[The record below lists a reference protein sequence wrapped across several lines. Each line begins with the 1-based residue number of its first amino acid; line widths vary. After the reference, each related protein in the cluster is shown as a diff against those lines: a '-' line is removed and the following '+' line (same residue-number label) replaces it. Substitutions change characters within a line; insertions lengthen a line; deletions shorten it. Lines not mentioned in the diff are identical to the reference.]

1 MRTSVAILC
10 MSAALAL
17 GADPPKAGK
26 PQIYPLRDV
35 KPGQQAVAWTVFQ
48 GTTPEAVPIEIVGV
62 WKNYLGPREDVII
75 GKMGGRAKE
84 TNVAA
89 GMSGSPVYIDG
100 KLVGA
105 VSLRFS
111 VFSPDA
117 ICGITPIDYMLE
129 IQDFDTSRPVD
140 ARTPDRAPAQRAAAT
155 EMPAELAAALGR
167 VPSMTPIDMPLSFSG
182 FAPQAMRGIE
192 AMLANVGV
200 SAVQG
205 GAMAGTLT
213 SKPAPGWEKALNPG
227 EAVSGVLV
235 SGDMSVTGMGT
246 VTYNDGKRILA
257 FGHPFYN
264 LGPIDMPMAKSE
276 ILMVLSSSYQPT
288 KMGNATEV
296 VGALRQDRFA
306 GIMGELG
313 TEAQSIPVHLKLRA
327 FGGNGAVLKQKD
339 LNVRVFVHERWT
351 PFLMNITLMN
361 SLQQMNE
368 FSENITYR
376 FSGDVNLTG
385 GGRIQLSNVLA
396 PGDSVVPLPNMLGQW
411 WGDKFNRLFLNPVN
425 SPKLDRVEVAV
436 DLIPERQVASIDS
449 AWTPSTE
456 VLAGSEVPIK
466 VFLRPY
472 RGERI
477 ERDIKV
483 RIPAGM
489 PRGEHRILFSD
500 AATLNLLP
508 SAAAQANRYLDLPE
522 TIALLNQEH
531 SNNRMYVSLVENR
544 PTYYTE
550 DKALPSLPASVANV
564 LQADRASS
572 RTLVGTTETARE
584 QQSVLFE
591 DMVQGSYSLRITV
604 K

>member
-1 MRTSVAILC
+1 
-10 MSAALAL
+10 
-17 GADPPKAGK
+17 
-26 PQIYPLRDV
+26 
-35 KPGQQAVAWTVFQ
+35 
-48 GTTPEAVPIEIVGV
+48 
-62 WKNYLGPREDVII
+62 
-75 GKMGGRAKE
+75 
-84 TNVAA
+84 
-89 GMSGSPVYIDG
+89 
-100 KLVGA
+100 
-105 VSLRFS
+105 
-111 VFSPDA
+111 
-117 ICGITPIDYMLE
+117 ML
-129 IQDFDTSRPVD
+129 FRS
-140 ARTPDRAPAQRAAAT
+140 
-155 EMPAELAAALGR
+155 
-167 VPSMTPIDMPLSFSG
+167 
-182 FAPQAMRGIE
+182 
-192 AMLANVGV
+192 
-200 SAVQG
+200 
-205 GAMAGTLT
+205 
-213 SKPAPGWEKALNPG
+213 
-227 EAVSGVLV
+227 
-235 SGDMSVTGMGT
+235 
-246 VTYNDGKRILA
+246 
-257 FGHPFYN
+257 
-264 LGPIDMPMAKSE
+264 
-276 ILMVLSSSYQPT
+276 
-288 KMGNATEV
+288 
-296 VGALRQDRFA
+296 
-306 GIMGELG
+306 
-313 TEAQSIPVHLKLRA
+313 
-327 FGGNGAVLKQKD
+327 
-339 LNVRVFVHERWT
+339 

-425 SPKLDRVEVAV
+425 TPKLDRVEVSV

-456 VLAGSEVPIK
+456 VLAGTEVPIK

-483 RIPAGM
+483 KIPAGM
-489 PRGEHRILFSD
+489 PKGEHRILFSD